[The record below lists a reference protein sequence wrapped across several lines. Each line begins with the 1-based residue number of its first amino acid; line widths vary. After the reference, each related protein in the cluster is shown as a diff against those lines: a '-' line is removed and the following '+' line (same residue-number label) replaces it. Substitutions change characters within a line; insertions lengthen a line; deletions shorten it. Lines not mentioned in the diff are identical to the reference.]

1 MIQMKI
7 LIDYTKITRKALAI
21 LTLITAT
28 TATFAQEHADDDKIM
43 IGIRAGH
50 NASFGSFSAFSLET
64 EQNFDSNLQ
73 LSGGIQ
79 YNTIGR
85 TALEARPAYTVKFDW
100 GNISAETL
108 FIYRNQTSVN
118 SFVTGAGAGIS
129 SKWINVKA
137 GYYYHIYRHAGESIK
152 EPFNIFYEMSVNLL
166 ATVDSWNLQ
175 LRITNSERF
184 ELERHYQPSFIAQCS
199 HDLNDSLS
207 LSMGIGCKPAGMF
220 HLSADYYQ
228 SFLNLGICYKW

>member
-1 MIQMKI
+1 MKI
-7 LIDYTKITRKALAI
+7 LIDYTKIVQTALVM
-21 LTLITAT
+21 LSLITST
-28 TATFAQEHADDDKIM
+28 TAAFAQDEANDDSIM
-43 IGIRAGH
+43 AVVRTGH
-50 NASFGSFSAFSLET
+50 NASFGSFAAFSFET
-64 EQNFDSNLQ
+64 EQNFGNRFQ

-85 TALEARPAYTVKFDW
+85 TALEARPAYILKYNW
-100 GNISAETL
+100 GKVSAETL

-118 SFVTGAGAGIS
+118 SFGAGAGAGITG
-129 SKWINVKA
+129 KWIGVKL
-137 GYYYHIYRHAGESIK
+137 GYYYHIYMHKGESIK
-152 EPFNIFYEMSVNLL
+152 EPFNIFYELDVNLL
-166 ATVDSWNLQ
+166 PTIESWDLQ

-184 ELERHYQPSFIAQCS
+184 ELERHYQPTFIAQCS
-199 HDLNDSLS
+199 YNIKEDLS